1 MKLDKI
7 VAGSFLADGGAMF
20 GVVPKRVWQKRY
32 PCNDDNFWT
41 LMMRCL
47 VIKTDEKLIVIDTGT
62 GVKQLEYLKY
72 YHFKDIYDL
81 VEWSCAEDAAIAL
94 AGKKTYD
101 TWQEG
106 FLAIFEIMKK
116 DKPFIINIYRT
127 NH

>member
-7 VAGSFLADGGAMF
+7 EAGSFLADGGAMF

-32 PCNDDNFWT
+32 PCNDDNFCT

-72 YHFKDIYDL
+72 YHFKDIADFDAQRKKNEEAITKEFEKRAKLSDL
-81 VEWSCAEDAAIAL
+81 KIKSSEATVG
-94 AGKKTYD
+94 GKTHQGTKY
-101 TWQEG
+101 
-106 FLAIFEIMKK
+106 
-116 DKPFIINIYRT
+116 
-127 NH
+127 